1 MSLGGFLP
9 RKSILMRLR
18 VHALI
23 KTDSKKYKSVQENI
37 ARKMEQTKLLTVV
50 LVFGLFIFE
59 AHGSPEKRLKRCE
72 NKCTTEMNTCS
83 VECRMKNFKNM
94 KRKVIMDCL
103 IECQKEYQECGTE
116 CSCSAQCAIETNIC
130 RDNCALNYPDK
141 KERRQCNR
149 NCRSENKNCKNNCW
163 GEGVITYLCMCTCI
177 IWNENQRIE
186 CDCFYVKLS
195 PYSCLLK
202 LKSIFVLITLIC
214 S

>member
-1 MSLGGFLP
+1 MDIFTIDLLMPHFFLEVKDINIINELGRISAAQIHFDEV
-9 RKSILMRLR
+9 LR

-50 LVFGLFIFE
+50 LVFCLFIFE

-83 VECRMKNFKNM
+83 VECRMKHFKNM

-130 RDNCALNYPDK
+130 RDSCALNFPDK

-149 NCRSENKNCKNNCW
+149 NCRSENKNCKNNC
-163 GEGVITYLCMCTCI
+163 
-177 IWNENQRIE
+177 
-186 CDCFYVKLS
+186 
-195 PYSCLLK
+195 
-202 LKSIFVLITLIC
+202 
-214 S
+214 